1 MPLCG
6 AEAPP
11 GSLTGS
17 SGLARG
23 QVLPPRVKE
32 PQGGCPGLESLLSTS
47 SLLPTVGGQPAGSC
61 PPCAVPRP
69 SPSTLAIPEG
79 SSGQGATPL
88 GHTDSWEWGDK
99 WGTQRGEQA
108 GWHPGLMWR
117 APRTGRRG
125 GLSGPLQVSPVRQAH
140 GRVPA
145 PPLT

>member
-1 MPLCG
+1 MPWAGVTAFYIFPAAHCRG
-6 AEAPP
+6 
-11 GSLTGS
+11 GSL
-17 SGLARG
+17 
-23 QVLPPRVKE
+23 QVLAHP
-32 PQGGCPGLESLLSTS
+32 
-47 SLLPTVGGQPAGSC
+47 
-61 PPCAVPRP
+61 VPRP